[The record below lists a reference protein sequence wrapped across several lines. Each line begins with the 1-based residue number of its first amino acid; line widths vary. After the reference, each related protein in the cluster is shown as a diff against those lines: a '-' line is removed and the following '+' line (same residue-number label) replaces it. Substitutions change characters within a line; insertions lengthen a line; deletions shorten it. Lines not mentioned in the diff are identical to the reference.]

1 MVFPDAFTALTVG
14 VSAGVVILLLQNTR
28 RFQKQLS
35 KDAQQLEGLLS
46 SLEQQSLALKS
57 DVQRMRTELDAKTDH
72 AYLDKRIDGL
82 VQLIKHQ

>member
-1 MVFPDAFTALTVG
+1 MELDAFTALTVA
-14 VSAGVVILLLQNTR
+14 VSAGVVILLLQNTH

-35 KDAQQLEGLLS
+35 NDAKQLEGLLS

-57 DVQRMRTELDAKTDH
+57 DVQRMRAELDSKTDH